1 MIQPANDW
9 SDLLNEEFTKDYFKE
24 LQNIIEKE
32 YNDHVIHPAYHDIF
46 AALECTPYA
55 STKVVILGQDPY
67 HGKNQAHGLSFSVRP
82 GNRIPPSLR
91 NIYKE
96 LQADLGVQPPDHGSL
111 HSWTTQGV
119 LLLNDVLTVKEGEP
133 HSHRGLGWEKF
144 THAVIQSLNERKK
157 PVVFFLWGK
166 HAQKKGSFIDQE
178 KHLVLTSSH
187 PSPFAAHKGFFGSR
201 PFSKA
206 NTFLYNNGIEP
217 VDWSLPPANIK
228 TGAQTSL

>member
-1 MIQPANDW
+1 MIQLSNDW
-9 SDLLNEEFTKDYFKE
+9 ADHLNQEFTKDYFKE
-24 LQNIIEKE
+24 LKRMIETE
-32 YNDHVIHPAYHDIF
+32 YKTTSIHPAYEDVF
-46 AALECTPYA
+46 AALHYTPFA

-67 HGKNQAHGLSFSVRP
+67 HGKNQAHGLSFSVRT

-96 LQADLGVQPPDHGSL
+96 LKEDLGVQPPDHGSL
-111 HSWTTQGV
+111 YSWAEQGV
-119 LLLNDVLTVKEGEP
+119 LLLNDVLTVREGEAN
-133 HSHRGLGWEKF
+133 SHRGLGWETF
-144 THAVIQSLNERKK
+144 TDIVIQALNERKK

-166 HAQKKGSFIDQE
+166 HAQRKGSFINRE

-201 PFSKA
+201 PFSQA
-206 NTFLYNNGIEP
+206 NTFLSNNGMSP
-217 VDWSLPPANIK
+217 VDWSLPPAHTE